1 MGSCHCNVFDDEWP
15 AHKSVSVLEKRS
27 REHFGK
33 TEMLLLVTSQSVK
46 MNGRQ
51 YASLLKKLFL
61 VVKYHLIAIFQLY
74 GLLQL
79 SLSKLCRFIQL

>member
-1 MGSCHCNVFDDEWP
+1 
-15 AHKSVSVLEKRS
+15 
-27 REHFGK
+27 
-33 TEMLLLVTSQSVK
+33 MLLLVTSQSVK

-79 SLSKLCRFIQL
+79 SLSKLSLYSTVKRSVRYM

>member
-1 MGSCHCNVFDDEWP
+1 
-15 AHKSVSVLEKRS
+15 
-27 REHFGK
+27 
-33 TEMLLLVTSQSVK
+33 MLLLVTSQSVK

-51 YASLLKKLFL
+51 YASLLKILFL

-79 SLSKLCRFIQL
+79 SLSKLSLYSTVKDQSVTCKIITSEMSVLHKTYLSI

>member
-1 MGSCHCNVFDDEWP
+1 
-15 AHKSVSVLEKRS
+15 
-27 REHFGK
+27 
-33 TEMLLLVTSQSVK
+33 MLLLGTSQSVK

>member
-1 MGSCHCNVFDDEWP
+1 
-15 AHKSVSVLEKRS
+15 
-27 REHFGK
+27 
-33 TEMLLLVTSQSVK
+33 MLLLVTSQSAK
-46 MNGRQ
+46 MNGHQ